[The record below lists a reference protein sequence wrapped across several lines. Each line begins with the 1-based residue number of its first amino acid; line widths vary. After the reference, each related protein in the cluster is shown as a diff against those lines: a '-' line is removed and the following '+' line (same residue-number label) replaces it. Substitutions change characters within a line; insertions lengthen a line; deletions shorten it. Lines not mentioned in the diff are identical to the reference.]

1 MHYYL
6 LIQGSP
12 SNCTLE
18 WINPYKYRN
27 PYFTYITV
35 LLTPNQVMFNN
46 VDSTNVVTKSND
58 EELTIP
64 PGYYTIGQIIAILNT
79 MTDTTFSISTKAS
92 SYGCIYIQFTHT
104 IDFTNAPDI
113 REILS
118 LEGRTVILPASFYG
132 SNVIDITRNRQV
144 IQVYSSLVRS
154 SDLKIANQNNN
165 LLTTMIIDDPEV
177 NYLRTVEDICIPMI
191 TRFDRLMFLFR
202 DMDGNIMRLNG
213 EFELQLTIEDVCDQ
227 VPSSI
232 LPMNQFSMMEVFD
245 NTTKKEVKLDNP
257 LSFNQCYN
265 SSISLYTDFV
275 LHNVPT
281 DQVILIDAGTSPHE
295 VLITRGAY
303 DITNGMS
310 VIRVY
315 SSINAQTFGLKSPL
329 IDNLIHVSMGLNNM
343 ITWDNLSIDVIE
355 QSNLDYIDWVLT
367 DANDRPISLNC
378 NVYISF
384 TISCKHNFSKVFKK
398 IDR

>member
-1 MHYYL
+1 M
-6 LIQGSP
+6 
-12 SNCTLE
+12 
-18 WINPYKYRN
+18 
-27 PYFTYITV
+27 TV
-35 LLTPNQVMFNN
+35 LFRPNQVMFNN
-46 VDSTNVVTKSND
+46 VDSTNVVTNTND

-79 MTDTTFSISTKAS
+79 MTDTMFSISTKAS
-92 SYGCIYIQFTHT
+92 SYGCIYIQSTHN
-104 IDFTNAPDI
+104 IDFINAPDI
-113 REILS
+113 REILG
-118 LEGRTVILPASFYG
+118 LEGYMVILPASFYG
-132 SNVIDITRNRQV
+132 SNVIDIMRNRQV
-144 IQVYSSLVRS
+144 IQVYSSLVHS

-177 NYLRTVEDICIPMI
+177 NYLRTMENICIPMI
-191 TRFDRLMFLFR
+191 AGLMFLFR

-213 EFELQLTIEDVCDQ
+213 EFELQLTIEDVYDQ

-232 LPMNQFSMMEVFD
+232 LPMNQFSMMEVFC

-257 LSFNQCYN
+257 LSFNHCSI
-265 SSISLYTDFV
+265 SSVSLYTDFV

-295 VLITRGAY
+295 VLISRGAY

-343 ITWDNLSIDVIE
+343 TTWDNLSIDVIE
-355 QSNLDYIDWVLT
+355 QSNLNYIDWVLT
-367 DANDRPISLNC
+367 DANDRPISLNS

-384 TISCKHNFSKVFKK
+384 TISCKYNFSKVFKK